1 MILNKLKEFNLSND
15 VSIKLIKKLLKLEF
29 ILIY

>member
-1 MILNKLKEFNLSND
+1 MILNKLKEFNLSKD